1 MMAAGRKVK
10 HAGGGSSVT
19 RRTYGLAIA
28 SLVVSL
34 AGIFVPYA
42 PLVGIIL
49 GFVALSRIK
58 EAPLRYEGRGLAK
71 AGIAIGFV
79 VIGLKVL
86 FFLIYL
92 VLALFLLSLPF
103 FFIFSMS

>member
-1 MMAAGRKVK
+1 MAVKKKVK
-10 HAGGGSSVT
+10 KGGNGSTIV

-28 SLVVSL
+28 SFVVSL
-34 AGIFVPYA
+34 SGIFVPYA

-58 EAPLRYEGRGLAK
+58 EDPLRYEGRGLAK

-79 VIGLKVL
+79 IIGLKVI
-86 FFLIYL
+86 FFVIYL
-92 VLALFLLSLPF
+92 VLALLLLSLPF
-103 FFIFSMS
+103 FFIF